1 MDKGW
6 KISQNKEIIMTDK
19 PYQKLNIIS
28 ATDITDWQRREP
40 KWEELVQDVLNLEPG
55 EALPVVFEN
64 RKEANRAR
72 NAVRDRANR
81 ILNEPVIR
89 TRLVPQDNG
98 RMLLNLIRDYTAEE
112 LKALHDKGSS
122 NT

>member
-1 MDKGW
+1 
-6 KISQNKEIIMTDK
+6 MTDK